1 MERKESTYLPLS
13 ARKGKIPYTL
23 RNDYLFK
30 VVLESD
36 EDILHSLLCSL
47 LFLKK
52 DDILS
57 ARVTN
62 PILPGE
68 AIDFKT
74 VILDIRLILNDK
86 SVLNLEMQNLD
97 KGDWPER
104 SLVYLCRTFDHI
116 KKGEASYRNVMPAH
130 HISILDFSLP
140 HLSKEFYSHF
150 YMMNPKTYEIYSDK
164 LCLSVL
170 NLKHGKLATAEE
182 KRHGLDKWARAF
194 LADTWEEF
202 QMLASENTDFKK
214 VADSVYKVL
223 ADEGQREA
231 CRRYEEQRAEME
243 QALRQIDEQK
253 ETIREQNETIQEQGE
268 TIQEQGE
275 TIQEQSTELQKAKLK
290 LQEKDALIE
299 KLKKDLDELKK

>member
-1 MERKESTYLPLS
+1 MKNPTYLPLS
-13 ARKGKIPYTL
+13 KRKGKLPYTL

-36 EDILHSLLCSL
+36 EDILRSLLCSL

-57 ARVTN
+57 VRVTN

-104 SLVYLCRTFDHI
+104 SLVYLCRTFDHV
-116 KKGEASYRNVMPAH
+116 KRGEASYRNVMPAH
-130 HISILDFSLP
+130 HISILDFTLP
-140 HLSKEFYSHF
+140 HLSGEFYSRF

-170 NLKHGKLATAEE
+170 NLRQRELATEEE
-182 KRHGLDKWARAF
+182 KRYGLDRWARAF

-202 QMLASENTDFKK
+202 QMLAKENADFKR
-214 VADSVYKVL
+214 VADSVYNVL
-223 ADEGQREA
+223 AEEGQREA
-231 CRRYEEQRAEME
+231 CRRYEERQAEMA
-243 QALRQIDEQK
+243 QALRRINEQE
-253 ETIREQNETIQEQGE
+253 ETIREREETIRVQD
-268 TIQEQGE
+268 
-275 TIQEQSTELQKAKLK
+275 TELQETKMKLQEK
-290 LQEKDALIE
+290 DVELQEKDALIE
-299 KLKKDLDELKK
+299 KLKKDLDELKR